1 MTSLTKKVRR
11 EAQGSSY
18 GPIIVTLAP
27 EGIYTREKGRRT
39 QYGPITFSHIHTM
52 GAQLRANEI
61 KKERAK
67 ARKERRAAKTWTK
80 SRSWL

>member
-11 EAQGSSY
+11 EAHGGSY

-39 QYGPITFSHIHTM
+39 TYGPITFAHIHTE
-52 GAQLRANEI
+52 GARLRAVAA
-61 KKERAK
+61 KLERARARL
-67 ARKERRAAKTWTK
+67 ARKAA
-80 SRSWL
+80 R

>member
-11 EAQGSSY
+11 EAQGGSY

-39 QYGPITFSHIHTM
+39 TYGPITFSAIHTL
-52 GAQLRANEI
+52 GARQRAIEI
-61 KKERAK
+61 KTERTK
-67 ARKERRAAKTWTK
+67 ARLARRLARA
-80 SRSWL
+80 

>member
-11 EAQGSSY
+11 EAQGGSY

-39 QYGPITFSHIHTM
+39 QYGPITFSRIHTL
-52 GAQLRANEI
+52 GADMRALEI
-61 KKERAK
+61 KREKAK
-67 ARKERRAAKTWTK
+67 ARKERRAAK
-80 SRSWL
+80 